1 MRRRLPTGSG
11 NVDGRADGRPE
22 ARDETLKG
30 VQRGSRASVDT
41 DFWLRHLNLGLLL
54 YAVSISVSLVYL
66 LLVPGRNRPALFVL
80 AGVAMA
86 SVLMVWALPR
96 HAIAASPRRLLFFYT
111 WTTFSVTFVLVVAAL
126 DGGAGSPLC
135 LLLFFAVVYC
145 GLAYPPNA
153 VAVATAGAT
162 TGYLLL
168 TFEETAGNV
177 FPLMN
182 VVVLIGLGAVSAFA
196 AEARQ
201 RVRNTLDVLAMQDGL
216 TGCLTH
222 GAFHDRLGI
231 EMARAARHHR
241 PLSVVLVDLDHF
253 KQVNDGFGHLAGDE
267 LLRTVGAVLREG
279 LRVGDVAGRLGG
291 DEFAVLLPDT
301 SLDGAIALAQRRLE
315 ELSEHQISA
324 TFGVAQSCASTTPSP
339 DSCALDATRLLRR
352 ADEALYEAK
361 KLGRRRVGGHDCVCT
376 RTGTTSA
383 PKVRRAV

>member
-11 NVDGRADGRPE
+11 DVDGRADGPPE
-22 ARDETLKG
+22 ARDGSLNG
-30 VQRGSRASVDT
+30 VQRGGRANVDT

-66 LLVPGRNRPALFVL
+66 VLVPGPNRDALFVF
-80 AGVAMA
+80 AVVALA
-86 SVLMVWALPR
+86 SVFAVWLLPR

-111 WTTFSVTFVLVVAAL
+111 WTAFSVAFVLVVAAL

-153 VAVATAGAT
+153 VAVTTAAAT

-168 TFEETAGNV
+168 TFEQTAGNA

-201 RVRNTLDVLAMQDGL
+201 RVRNTLDVLATRDGL
-216 TGCLTH
+216 TACLTH

-231 EMARAARHHR
+231 EMARATRHRR

-253 KQVNDGFGHLAGDE
+253 KQVNDGLGHLAGDE
-267 LLRTVGAVLREG
+267 LLRTVGAVLRDG

-301 SLDGAIALAQRRLE
+301 SLAGAITLAERRLE
-315 ELSEHQISA
+315 ELSDRQISA
-324 TFGVAQSCASTTPSP
+324 TFGVAQSCIPAASSLG
-339 DSCALDATRLLRR
+339 SCVSDGTRLLSR

-361 KLGRRRVGGHDCVCT
+361 KLGRRRVVGHDCACAAP
-376 RTGTTSA
+376 GTWSLA
-383 PKVRRAV
+383 DVRRAI